1 MNITCPR
8 CDAHLSQAYAT
19 EPPLCI
25 ACGWEDY
32 AYAIPQRERH
42 RDGLMS
48 GLASQLRYIGEAN
61 ALQGVTTSAR
71 VERSEKAQAGI
82 ATVVS
87 CPYDGKDM
95 KAVPKSGYSKGKNER
110 TYKCGRKH
118 RIIVLSSAN
127 GDWRGWM

>member
-1 MNITCPR
+1 MTTVCPR
-8 CDAHLSQAYAT
+8 CDARLSQNYAT
-19 EPPLCI
+19 EPPSCVP
-25 ACGWEDY
+25 CGYEDY
-32 AYAIPQRERH
+32 EYIIPQRERR
-42 RDGLMS
+42 RDAPMG
-48 GLASQLRYIGEAN
+48 GLASQLRYIGFAE

-71 VERSEKAQAGI
+71 VERNEKAQAGI

-95 KAVPKSGYSKGKNER
+95 KAVPKSGYGKNKNER
-110 TYKCGRKH
+110 TYRCGREH

>member
-1 MNITCPR
+1 MSIACPR

-32 AYAIPQRERH
+32 EYPLEKHKRQRN
-42 RDGLMS
+42 GLMS

-61 ALQGVTTSAR
+61 KLMDIIVAVR

-95 KAVPKSGYSKGKNER
+95 KPVPKSGYGKNKNEQ
-110 TYKCGRKH
+110 TYSCGRRH
-118 RIIVLSSAN
+118 RIIVLSSSN

>member
-1 MNITCPR
+1 MTTVCPR
-8 CDAHLSQAYAT
+8 CDARLSQNYAT
-19 EPPLCI
+19 EPPSCVP
-25 ACGWEDY
+25 CGYEDY
-32 AYAIPQRERH
+32 EYIIPQRERY

-61 ALQGVTTSAR
+61 KLMDIIVAVR

-95 KAVPKSGYSKGKNER
+95 KVVPKSGYGKNKNER
-110 TYKCGRKH
+110 TYHCGRKH

>member
-1 MNITCPR
+1 MKTACPR
-8 CDAHLSQAYAT
+8 CDGRLSQNYAT
-19 EPPLCI
+19 EPPSCVP
-25 ACGWEDY
+25 CGYEDY
-32 AYAIPQRERH
+32 EYIIPQRERH

-61 ALQGVTTSAR
+61 KLMDIIVAVR

-95 KAVPKSGYSKGKNER
+95 KSIPKSGYAKNKNER
-110 TYKCGRKH
+110 TYRCGREH

-127 GDWRGWM
+127 GAWRGWM

>member
-1 MNITCPR
+1 MTTVCPR
-8 CDAHLSQAYAT
+8 CDARLSQNYAT
-19 EPPLCI
+19 EPPSCVP
-25 ACGWEDY
+25 CGYEDY
-32 AYAIPQRERH
+32 EYIIPQLERR

-61 ALQGVTTSAR
+61 KLMDIIVAVR
-71 VERSEKAQAGI
+71 VERNDQAKAGI

-127 GDWRGWM
+127 GAWRGWM